1 MILKVYL
8 QKVLLYARL
17 FYFYSAIQSDKSYCI
32 LSPFMLYY
40 NHRYFISRDIMQ
52 RDNNDKKYQSYKIPP
67 RHEFQSDGAGDLSS
81 EPKHISKNILS
92 DDIFHEIEYTPFPA
106 ADTGAPMPK
115 PQKIAPPEKDEK
127 RELFN
132 EMRDI
137 ARQYRSPLGYYSGY
151 FDRRSHQDNARI
163 FYEQA
168 MFMKDFEDDC
178 QEQAPFSAYFPYYQ
192 MLGYNQLRTYFTWR
206 TKVRKGVIENISLSY
221 AYLYI
226 YELLNN
232 IGVTSPLDGID
243 KLLSFRISFRNFEP
257 SIDKYVLKWIK
268 DYHIYYGLPQSFRD
282 FVKEHDLVGCYPELT
297 SDTSAFDLFCSVS
310 KYDIRKSK
318 FFTAETSELITD
330 CFSFVMDRIR
340 HDFETAGMSFDNLF
354 FYPRK
359 ASNWIPFKNA
369 LFCQH
374 LTQPDRRVV
383 ISEKE
388 IYICN
393 NNQWTYSTS
402 VTTENGKRFIGYV
415 IKQME
420 AVLRQ
425 LTKYRFKLT
434 ASTDMVHPETIA
446 KLQSSGIFIDKTVQS
461 AVNEFYK
468 EATKIIVTVDRSS
481 LARIRQ
487 EALETQ
493 ESLTVEEQPEPLA
506 SYSAPTPQPDE
517 APVGDAPDIW
527 DSFRSALTETELQA
541 LTLILHGENLKAFA
555 DAHNIMLEVLA
566 DGINEKAMD
575 HIGDNLLDDG
585 LAIYE
590 DYENQVKGMIK

>member
-1 MILKVYL
+1 
-8 QKVLLYARL
+8 
-17 FYFYSAIQSDKSYCI
+17 
-32 LSPFMLYY
+32 
-40 NHRYFISRDIMQ
+40 MQ
-52 RDNNDKKYQSYKIPP
+52 RDNNEKKYQSYKIPS
-67 RHEFQSDGAGDLSS
+67 RHDFQSDGTGDILP
-81 EPKHISKNILS
+81 ETQHVPKNILS
-92 DDIFHEIEYTPFPA
+92 DGMFHEIEYTPFPTA
-106 ADTGAPMPK
+106 GTGNPVSK
-115 PQKIAPPEKDEK
+115 PQKIAPPEKDMV

-137 ARQYRSPLGYYSGY
+137 ARQYRSSLGYYSGF

-168 MFMKDFEDDC
+168 LFMKDFEDDS
-178 QEQAPFSAYFPYYQ
+178 QEQVPFSAYFPYYQ

-206 TKVRKGVIENISLSY
+206 TKVRKGIIENISLSY

-232 IGVTSPLDGID
+232 IGVANPQDGLD
-243 KLLSFRISFRNFEP
+243 KLLSFRISFGNFEP

-268 DYHIYYGLPQSFRD
+268 DYHIYYGLPQTFKD
-282 FVKEHDLVGCYPELT
+282 FVKEHDLVRYYPEIT

-318 FFTAETSELITD
+318 FFTAETSKLITD
-330 CFSFVMDRIR
+330 CFGFVMDRIR
-340 HDFETAGMSFDNLF
+340 HDFKTVGMSFDNIF
-354 FYPRK
+354 FHPRR
-359 ASNWIPFKNA
+359 AANWIPFRNA
-369 LFCQH
+369 LFYPH

-383 ISEKE
+383 ISENE

-402 VTTENGKRFIGYV
+402 ITTENGKQFIGYV
-415 IKQME
+415 MKQME

-425 LTKYRFKLT
+425 LTKYKFKLT
-434 ASTDMVHPETIA
+434 ASVGMINPETTA
-446 KLQSSGIFIDKTVQS
+446 MLQSLGIFIDKTVQS
-461 AVNEFYK
+461 AVKEFYK
-468 EATKIIVTVDRSS
+468 EATKIIVTVDHSS

-493 ESLTVEEQPEPLA
+493 ESLIVEEQPEPLV
-506 SYSAPTPQPDE
+506 SESAAAPPDE
-517 APVGDAPDIW
+517 AVSDDASDIW
-527 DSFRSALTETELQA
+527 NSLKLALTEIEMQA
-541 LTLILHGENLKAFA
+541 LTLILQGENLKAFA
-555 DAHNIMLEVLA
+555 DDHNIMLEVLA

-575 HIGDNLLDDG
+575 HIGDNLLDDE

>member
-1 MILKVYL
+1 
-8 QKVLLYARL
+8 
-17 FYFYSAIQSDKSYCI
+17 
-32 LSPFMLYY
+32 
-40 NHRYFISRDIMQ
+40 MQ
-52 RDNNDKKYQSYKIPP
+52 RDNNDKKYQSYKIPA
-67 RHEFQSDGAGDLSS
+67 RHEFQSDGTGDLLP
-81 EPKHISKNILS
+81 ETKHISKNILP
-92 DDIFHEIEYTPFPA
+92 DGMFHEMEYTPFPA
-106 ADTGAPMPK
+106 ADTGTPVPK
-115 PQKIAPPEKDEK
+115 PQKIAPPERDEI

-137 ARQYRSPLGYYSGY
+137 ARQYRSSLGYYSGF

-168 MFMKDFEDDC
+168 LFMKDFEDDF
-178 QEQAPFSAYFPYYQ
+178 QEQVPFSAYFPYYQ

-206 TKVRKGVIENISLSY
+206 TKVRKGIIENISLSY

-232 IGVTSPLDGID
+232 IGVTSPQDGLD
-243 KLLSFRISFRNFEP
+243 KLLSFRISFGNFEP

-268 DYHIYYGLPQSFRD
+268 DYHIYYGLPQTFKD
-282 FVKEHDLVGCYPELT
+282 FVKEHDLVRYYPELT

-310 KYDIRKSK
+310 KYDIRKSS
-318 FFTAETSELITD
+318 FFTAETSKLITD
-330 CFSFVMDRIR
+330 CFNFVMDRIR
-340 HDFETAGMSFDNLF
+340 HDFETAGMSFDDVF
-354 FYPRK
+354 FHPRR

-369 LFCQH
+369 LFHQH
-374 LTQPDRRVV
+374 LTQPDHRVL
-383 ISEKE
+383 ISENE

-402 VTTENGKRFIGYV
+402 ITTENGKRFIGYV
-415 IKQME
+415 MKQME

-425 LTKYRFKLT
+425 LTKYKFKLT
-434 ASTDMVHPETIA
+434 ASTDMVHPETLA
-446 KLQSSGIFIDKTVQS
+446 KLQSSGVFIDKTVQS

-468 EATKIIVTVDRSS
+468 EATKIIVTVDHSS

-493 ESLTVEEQPEPLA
+493 EALIVEEQPEPLA
-506 SYSAPTPQPDE
+506 SDFAPTPQPDE
-517 APVGDAPDIW
+517 DILDDAPDIW
-527 DSFRSALTETELQA
+527 DSFKSALTETELQA
-541 LTLILHGENLKAFA
+541 LVLILQNGDLKAFA
-555 DAHNIMLEVLA
+555 DDHDIMLEVLA

-575 HIGDNLLDDG
+575 HIGDNLIDDE